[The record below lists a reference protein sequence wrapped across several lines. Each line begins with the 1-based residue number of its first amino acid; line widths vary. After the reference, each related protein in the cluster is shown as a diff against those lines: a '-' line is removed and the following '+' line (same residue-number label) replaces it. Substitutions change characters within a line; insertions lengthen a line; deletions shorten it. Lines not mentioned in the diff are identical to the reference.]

1 MDSRKKDI
9 CVFVIFLIMFVIS
22 AALLIATGW
31 LVDEYGIAGKTM
43 FWNHEGLWFSLI
55 SSFVAASVMSVK
67 IYNRHHGSD
76 DRISRPWLIVIICMI
91 IFNCMSLGFSVRYTL
106 GLPETCSSATEISA
120 AGGAEATVCVL
131 HDKVSRK
138 TEAFS

>member
-31 LVDEYGIAGKTM
+31 LVDEYGIAGETM
-43 FWNHEGLWFSLI
+43 FWNHEGLWFSMI

-67 IYNRHHGSD
+67 LYNRHHTT

-91 IFNCMSLGFSVRYTL
+91 IFNCVSIMVSARYTL
-106 GLPETCSSATEISA
+106 GLPETYSSAAEMSA
-120 AGGAEATVCVL
+120 MDDTGAVE
-131 HDKVSRK
+131 VSCMIR
-138 TEAFS
+138 

>member
-22 AALLIATGW
+22 AALLVATGW

-67 IYNRHHGSD
+67 IYNRHHGPG
-76 DRISRPWLIVIICMI
+76 DRISRPWLIVIICMV
-91 IFNCMSLGFSVRYTL
+91 IFNCVSIMVSARYTL

-120 AGGAEATVCVL
+120 AGGAGAVE
-131 HDKVSRK
+131 VSGMIR
-138 TEAFS
+138 

>member
-1 MDSRKKDI
+1 MPR
-9 CVFVIFLIMFVIS
+9 FVIFLIMFVIS

-31 LVDEYGIAGKTM
+31 LVDEYGIAGETM
-43 FWNHEGLWFSLI
+43 FWNHEGLWFSMI

-67 IYNRHHGSD
+67 LYNRHHRRQDFQAMAYRDHLHDHLQLRKYYGFCPIHTGTTGDLFFSGGDECDGRYRSCGS
-76 DRISRPWLIVIICMI
+76 
-91 IFNCMSLGFSVRYTL
+91 
-106 GLPETCSSATEISA
+106 
-120 AGGAEATVCVL
+120 VL

>member
-1 MDSRKKDI
+1 MEGGVQMDSRKKDI
-9 CVFVIFLIMFVIS
+9 CIFMIFLIMFVVS
-22 AALLIATGW
+22 AALLVATGW
-31 LVDEYGIAGKTM
+31 LVDEYGITGKTM

-67 IYNRHHGSD
+67 LYNRQHAPG

-106 GLPETCSSATEISA
+106 GLQETYSSASEMRAADGAGA
-120 AGGAEATVCVL
+120 AG
-131 HDKVSRK
+131 VSYVVR
-138 TEAFS
+138 SI